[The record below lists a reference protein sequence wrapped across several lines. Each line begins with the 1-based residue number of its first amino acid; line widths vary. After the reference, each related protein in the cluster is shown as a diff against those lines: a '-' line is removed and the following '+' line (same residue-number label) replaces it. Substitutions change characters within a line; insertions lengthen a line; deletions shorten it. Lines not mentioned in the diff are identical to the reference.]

1 MTAASNHL
9 FPIDEVSEDVYVSSD
24 TTGSTLDVS
33 LSVDT
38 DDLEPPIYV
47 QLPEIEDVGVVES
60 SWWEIVAPY
69 LVFGAVFVILIM

>member
-1 MTAASNHL
+1 MTAASNL
-9 FPIDEVSEDVYVSSD
+9 FPIDEVSEDLYLSSD

-38 DDLEPPIYV
+38 EDLEPPNYV

-60 SWWEIVAPY
+60 SWWEILAPY

>member
-1 MTAASNHL
+1 MTAASNL
-9 FPIDEVSEDVYVSSD
+9 FPIDEVSEDLYLSSD

-38 DDLEPPIYV
+38 EDLEPPTYV